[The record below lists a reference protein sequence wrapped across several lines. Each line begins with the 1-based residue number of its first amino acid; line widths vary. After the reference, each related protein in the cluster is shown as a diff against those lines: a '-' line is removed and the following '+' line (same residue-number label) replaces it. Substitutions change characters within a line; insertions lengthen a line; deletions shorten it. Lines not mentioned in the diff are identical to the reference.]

1 MSFSD
6 CKFGL
11 SIILVFFLFSCNSL
25 KDEHLEEII
34 TCDAETTVDFIGK
47 TFLEGSNGLLLTG
60 GAYQSDEEAHSGKYA
75 IKLGGSNKYAFQI
88 KFEELEKDMFI
99 RATVWKKGAH
109 GNLAFTSDKNLGFR
123 HYSKLVNATDSSGW
137 EQLILES
144 FVPANFNGDEIKLFV
159 MNTSDEEVYF
169 DDIEVKVYRRK
180 PYPEYHDVSNIELL
194 IDADILEEINENREK
209 SFWKGV
215 ISKKTKKKFPAIVSY
230 EGKRM
235 EAEVRIKGDWL
246 DHIQG
251 DKLSFRIKL
260 LEGNFMGMRE
270 FSIQQP
276 GARGFMHEYV
286 IHKLFVEEDVLTTKY
301 GFVPVKVNGKSKGIY
316 AYEEH
321 FAKHLV
327 ESRDRREGPII
338 KFDESALWKINRE
351 NLYRKDSLVSGPVV
365 EAAVIMPFKDGK
377 TMRSPVLKGNFIIAQ
392 NLLNQYRL
400 DNAPVSTLIKTDKL
414 AKFYAL
420 INLGRTWHAMRW
432 HNERFYY
439 DPLSSKLEIIAYDC
453 YTSTESENI
462 NTVLTPQIIAST
474 IDFDYDKYLA
484 YSPFNDIV
492 FANKYCEVM
501 DGYISTNRIQ
511 ELLEKYKE
519 EIDKN
524 AELLRREYSYFTYD
538 SSFFQEGIDQVKPI
552 WPDLKAQI
560 KSDTLKAELK
570 ITEYNYKHMP
580 PIEGMSLEAFARTP
594 YDLDVKNYYSEKL
607 YFVAYESKD
616 LPEQGI
622 VELEEPV
629 EFPAYVDLNKLSS
642 RTIKTAFTPTKIY
655 FKTTLEDSITYD
667 VDAYNWPMPGVDS
680 PRQELLR
687 LAIQKSTP
695 FCAVTDSTVIFKK
708 GNFTFASPI
717 IIPEGKKVIF
727 KEGVNL
733 DFIDGAF
740 FMSFSPI
747 YIKGKEASPIRI
759 LSSDGSAR
767 GFTIIDAHERSS
779 LENVQFIGFNTL
791 SYKGWNLTGAV
802 SFYQSDVDINN
813 AQFLENHCEDALNI
827 VRSNFLMQNS
837 KIEDA
842 FADGFD
848 ADFVSGRVEN
858 CSFSRIGNDGLDFSG
873 SRIQISNVAIDGVG
887 DKGVSGGESSTLS
900 LSDLVVVNANIG
912 VASKDRSYVKVN
924 TISISDTYCAFAVYQ
939 KKSEYEPAKME
950 VENVSTENIG
960 RKDLLGLE
968 SVLIIDNNKSI
979 GIEKINIDSLYGL

>member
-1 MSFSD
+1 MSFNWS
-6 CKFGL
+6 KFGL
-11 SIILVFFLFSCNSL
+11 SIILVLLLFSCNSL
-25 KDEHLEEII
+25 KDEHLEVNI
-34 TCDAETTVDFIGK
+34 TCDAETTIDFLGK
-47 TFLEGSNGLLLTG
+47 TFIEGSDGLLLTG
-60 GAYQSDEEAHSGKYA
+60 GAYRTDEEAHSGNYS
-75 IKLGGSNKYAFQI
+75 IKLGGEDKYAFQV
-88 KFEELEKDMFI
+88 KFKDIEKDMFI
-99 RATVWKKGAH
+99 RATIWKKGEG
-109 GNLAFTSDKNLGFR
+109 GNLAFTSDKNLGFK
-123 HYSKLVNATDSSGW
+123 HYSKLVNTSDSSGW
-137 EQLILES
+137 KQLILES
-144 FVPANFNGDEIKLFV
+144 FVPANYKGEEIKLFA
-159 MNTSDEEVYF
+159 MNNSEERVYF
-169 DDIEVKVYRRK
+169 DDLEVKVFREK
-180 PYPEYHDVSNIELL
+180 PYPEYNDIANIELL
-194 IDADILEEINENREK
+194 IDEDILEEIDQNREK

-215 ISKKTKKKFPAIVSY
+215 ITKKTKKKFPAVFSY
-230 EGKRM
+230 DGKRM
-235 EAEVRIKGDWL
+235 EAELRIKGDWL

-251 DKLSFRIKL
+251 NKLSYRIKL

-286 IHKLFVEEDVLTTKY
+286 IHKLFLEEDILTTQY
-301 GFVPVKVNGKSKGIY
+301 GFVPVKINGKNRGIY

-327 ESRDRREGPII
+327 ESRDRREGPIV

-365 EAAVIMPFKDGK
+365 ESAVITPFKDGK
-377 TMRSPVLKGNFIIAQ
+377 TTRNPVLKGNFIIAQ

-400 DNAPVSTLIKTDKL
+400 DSAPISALFKVDEL

-420 INLGRTWHAMRW
+420 INLGRTWHSTRW
-432 HNERFYY
+432 HNERYYY
-439 DPLSSKLEIIAYDC
+439 DPLSSKMEIIAYDC
-453 YTSTESENI
+453 YTASELDELEVI
-462 NTVLTPQIIAST
+462 LTPQT
-474 IDFDYDKYLA
+474 IELTPNFDYDRYLS
-484 YSPFNDIV
+484 YSPFNDAH
-492 FANKYCEVM
+492 FADEYSKVM
-501 DGYISTNRIQ
+501 NYYLTENRIQ
-511 ELLEKYKE
+511 EILEKYKVEIE
-519 EIDKN
+519 EN
-524 AELLRREYSYFTYD
+524 TELIKREYSYYSYD
-538 SSFFQEGIDQVKPI
+538 PGFFQDGIDQVKPI
-552 WPDLKAQI
+552 WNDLEAKI
-560 KSDTLKAELK
+560 KSQTLKSHLE
-570 ITEYNYKHMP
+570 IPEYNYKHVA
-580 PIEGMSLEAFARTP
+580 PIEGMNLEAFARTP
-594 YDLDVKNYYSEKL
+594 YALDVKNYHSEKL
-607 YFVAYESKD
+607 YLIAYSSKD

-695 FCAVTDSTVIFKK
+695 FCTVTDSTVIFKK

-842 FADGFD
+842 YADGFD

-873 SRIQISNVAIDGVG
+873 SRIKISNVTIDGVG

-912 VASKDRSYVKVN
+912 VASKDRSNVKVN

-950 VENVSTENIG
+950 VENVKLENIG
-960 RKDLLGLE
+960 RENLLGLE
-968 SVLIIDNNKSI
+968 SILIIDKDKII

>member
-1 MSFSD
+1 MSISN
-6 CKFGL
+6 CKFGHSL
-11 SIILVFFLFSCNSL
+11 ILIFLLFSCNSL
-25 KDEHLEEII
+25 KEEHLEEKI

-47 TFLEGSNGLLLTG
+47 TFLEGSDGLLLTG
-60 GAYQSDEEAHSGKYA
+60 GAYRTDEEAHSGKYS
-75 IKLGGSNKYAFQI
+75 IKLGGSNNYAFEI

-99 RATVWKKGAH
+99 RATIWKKGSE
-109 GNLAFTSDKNLGFR
+109 GNLAFTSDKSLGFR
-123 HYSKLVNATDSSGW
+123 EYSKLVNVSDSSGW
-137 EQLILES
+137 NQIILEA
-144 FVPANFNGDEIKLFV
+144 FVPANYNGEEIKLFA
-159 MNTSDEEVYF
+159 MNTSDEEVFF
-169 DDIEVKVYRRK
+169 DDIEVKVFREK
-180 PYPEYHDVSNIELL
+180 PYPEYNDVSNIELL
-194 IDADILEEINENREK
+194 IDADVLEEINKNREK

-230 EGKRM
+230 EGKSM
-235 EAEVRIKGDWL
+235 AAELRIKGDWL

-301 GFVPVKVNGKSKGIY
+301 GFVPVRVNGKSKGIY

-351 NLYRKDSLVSGPVV
+351 NLYRKDNLVSGPVV

-400 DNAPVSTLIKTDKL
+400 DDAPISTLIKADKL

-420 INLGRTWHAMRW
+420 INLGRTWHALRW

-453 YTSTESENI
+453 YTSSELDDI
-462 NTVLTPQIIAST
+462 NVLLTPKVIAST
-474 IDFDYDKYLA
+474 TGFDYDKYLS

-492 FANKYCEVM
+492 FANKYCDVM
-501 DGYISTNRIQ
+501 NTYIATNRIQ
-511 ELLEKYKE
+511 ELIEKHRV
-519 EIDKN
+519 EIEKN
-524 AELLRREYSYFTYD
+524 TELLNREYGYYTYNPN
-538 SSFFQEGIDQVKPI
+538 FFQEGIDQVKPI
-552 WPDLKAQI
+552 WQDLEAQI
-560 KSDTLKAELK
+560 KSDTLKAQLQ
-570 ITEYNYKHMP
+570 ISEYNYKQMA
-580 PIEGMSLEAFARTP
+580 PIEGMSLEAFAKTP
-594 YDLDVKNYYSEKL
+594 YDLDVKNYYAEKL
-607 YFVAYESKD
+607 YLVAYESKD

-622 VELEEPV
+622 IELEEPL
-629 EFPAYVDLNKLSS
+629 EFPPYVNLEELSS
-642 RTIKTAFTPTKIY
+642 QSVKTAFTPTKIY
-655 FKTTLEDSITYD
+655 FKKELEDSITYD
-667 VDAYNWPMPGVDS
+667 ADAFNWPMPGVDS
-680 PRQELLR
+680 PRQELLK
-687 LAIQKSTP
+687 LAIQKNTP
-695 FCAVTDSTVIFKK
+695 FCTVTDSTIIFKK
-708 GNFTFASPI
+708 GNYTFSSPI
-717 IIPEGKKVIF
+717 IIPEGKKVFIGA
-727 KEGVNL
+727 GVNL
-733 DFIDGAF
+733 DFIDASF
-740 FMSFSPI
+740 FMSFSPL
-747 YIKGKEASPIRI
+747 YIKGNEASPIRI
-759 LSSDGSAR
+759 ISSDESAR

-779 LENVQFIGFNTL
+779 IENVTFIGFNTL

-813 AQFLENHCEDALNI
+813 AQFLENNCEDALNI
-827 VRSNFLMQNS
+827 IRSDFFMQNS

-842 FADGFD
+842 YADGFD
-848 ADFVSGRVEN
+848 ADFVTGRVDN
-858 CSFSRIGNDGLDFSG
+858 CVFSRIGNDGLDFSG
-873 SRIQISNVAIDGVG
+873 SKIQISNIEIYGVG

-900 LSDLVVVNANIG
+900 LNDVLIANANIG
-912 VASKDRSYVKVN
+912 VASKDRSNVKVN
-924 TISISDTYCAFAVYQ
+924 TISVSDTYCAFAVYQ
-939 KKSEYEPAKME
+939 KKSEYEPAKLE
-950 VENVSTENIG
+950 VENVTTTNIG
-960 RKDLLGLE
+960 RKNLLGLE